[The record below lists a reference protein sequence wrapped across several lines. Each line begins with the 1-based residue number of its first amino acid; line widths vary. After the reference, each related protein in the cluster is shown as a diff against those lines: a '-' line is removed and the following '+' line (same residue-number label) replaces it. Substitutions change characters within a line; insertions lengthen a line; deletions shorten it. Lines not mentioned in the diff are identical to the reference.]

1 MDNTSNFM
9 FLSKTMSAPIL
20 RRDILRQA
28 MTTSFTMDVSS
39 SLEILVR
46 DEKNPVPLPNCSK
59 SRRSS
64 G

>member
-1 MDNTSNFM
+1 MR
-9 FLSKTMSAPIL
+9 APIL

-59 SRRSS
+59 RRRNS